1 MVYIK
6 SEKNSS
12 KSPLNSFERCTLGL
26 KYRGWGGLSKGAQI
40 PQIAVSV
47 PRRKSSSHPAKI
59 SEENRTQTSEL
70 GWKHGHNRRR
80 DQSSSR
86 RLFARLPGFVR
97 RAGDGGVARRRRA
110 RGEGCGRSVASGDA
124 GVPVCEGGAVSRAGL
139 LARPAAVSNAAEG
152 GKAEGSRGI
161 WLREGP

>member
-47 PRRKSSSHPAKI
+47 PRRKNSSHPAKI
-59 SEENRTQTSEL
+59 SAENRSQTSEL

-97 RAGDGGVARRRRA
+97 RAGDSGVARRRRA
-110 RGEGCGRSVASGDA
+110 RGEGC
-124 GVPVCEGGAVSRAGL
+124 AVSRAGL